1 MSVFNM
7 GDKVVCVCK
16 DEDNWYEIGSEFT
29 IRSAPFRD
37 TQDNTICYLV
47 KEQPNNGVYI
57 QGSQFKLT
65 KEEPKQ
71 MKPTDKITVEITLAE
86 LAVSYM
92 VFSKMKAGTADNL
105 YNTAKQMLD
114 PEATI
119 REATFRKVPASG
131 IIDKC
136 NNPKDVFELMFPE
149 PPKKSKEQIKIEEL
163 EILLMDT
170 KNKLEELKNISK

>member
-57 QGSQFKLT
+57 RGSQFKLT

-92 VFSKMKAGTADNL
+92 VFSKMKAGAADNL

-136 NNPKDVFELMFPE
+136 NNPEDVFELMFPE